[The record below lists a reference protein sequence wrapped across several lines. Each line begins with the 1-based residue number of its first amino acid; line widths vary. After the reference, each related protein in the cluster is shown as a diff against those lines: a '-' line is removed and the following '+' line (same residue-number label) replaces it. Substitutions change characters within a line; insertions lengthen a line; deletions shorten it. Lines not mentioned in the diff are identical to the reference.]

1 MPEGRPLNATSHSQQ
16 FPSNLLIRIQ
26 DGVCATCAL
35 RFMCKGPNARIYG
48 YSGCDATIRPRPPSR
63 SCGRLFP
70 ELVRS
75 HHRVTYRSSLLA
87 PSQMRRSVSEAGWQL
102 LPPHNE
108 RNSRV
113 VPTPQDGPPKKS
125 FCILLSSLTASAAA
139 RRANVTCRGRDSIH
153 LTSGLKHLGTPV
165 SRRSGSFDYPR
176 ISVVF
181 RPPPSDLEC
190 GRSRAVAGRRD
201 LAVR

>member
-1 MPEGRPLNATSHSQQ
+1 MAFAPLIFFGLCARDQTRAYMATAAATPPFTNCSHKRS
-16 FPSNLLIRIQ
+16 
-26 DGVCATCAL
+26 
-35 RFMCKGPNARIYG
+35 
-48 YSGCDATIRPRPPSR
+48 RPPSR

-70 ELVRS
+70 ALVRS

-102 LPPHNE
+102 LPPHNV

-139 RRANVTCRGRDSIH
+139 RRPNITCRGRDSIH
-153 LTSGLKHLGTPV
+153 LTSGLSTLALRSPDVADHVRLPEEF
-165 SRRSGSFDYPR
+165 RRSQAAAFEILS
-176 ISVVF
+176 
-181 RPPPSDLEC
+181 
-190 GRSRAVAGRRD
+190 AVGPGQ
-201 LAVR
+201 